1 MYDCRPI
8 SATRSNQAA
17 QLCYTTSNRDTIEN
31 MTSLTLTLPDDW
43 HIHLRD
49 EEALPTTVTDI
60 ARWAGRAI
68 VMPNL
73 KDPVRTVADALAY
86 RQRILA
92 ARPAESYFEPLM
104 TLYLTDSTTV
114 ESVAEAAQSPF
125 VQGIK
130 LYPAGATTNSAAG
143 VTALKALYPVIEAM
157 EKHDLPLLIHG
168 EVTDADCDIFD
179 REKAFI
185 DTALIPLTAEFP
197 ALRVVFEHIT
207 TRDAVQFVEA
217 GSDRIAA
224 TVTAHHL
231 LYNRND
237 LFVGGIKPHLFC
249 LPVLKRDQHQ
259 LALRRAVTSGH
270 PRFFLGTD
278 SAPHT
283 RQDKE
288 SSCGCAGCYTAHAA
302 LELYAEVFDEEHSLD
317 QLERFA
323 SFNGPDFYQ
332 LPRNSGTVTLE
343 KVSQEVP
350 ADLPLGSQR
359 LIPLRA
365 GERVQWT
372 LMRSI

>member
-92 ARPAESYFEPLM
+92 ARPAESCFEPLM

-237 LFVGGIKPHLFC
+237 MLVGGIRPHFFC
-249 LPVLKRDQHQ
+249 LPILKRDQHRM
-259 LALRRAVTSGH
+259 ALVRAATSGN

-278 SAPHT
+278 SAPHV
-283 RQDKE
+283 RSEKE
-288 SSCGCAGCYTAHAA
+288 SSCGCAGCYTGHAA
-302 LELYAEVFDEEHSLD
+302 MELYAEVFEAEGALD
-317 QLERFA
+317 QLEGFA
-323 SFNGPDFYQ
+323 SHFGADFYR
-332 LPRNSGTVTLE
+332 LPRNDTTITLIQNSNP
-343 KVSQEVP
+343 VAAQLS
-350 ADLPLGSQR
+350 LGDDDI
-359 LIPLRA
+359 LIPIRA
-365 GERVQWT
+365 GEMLRWELV
-372 LMRSI
+372 S